1 MRYAIVSDIHAN
13 WQAWSAVRDDI
24 RKRRADTMV
33 CLGDIVGYGPSPAR
47 VFADLEA
54 NCGNFVLGN
63 HDAAAAGD
71 LDTSIFNENAR
82 RSTVWTAA
90 QLDRETLRR
99 LGSAPMVLD
108 AEDIL
113 FVHAETPAP
122 DEFGYVETA
131 EDARA
136 CFGATDA
143 RFIFVGHTHVPLVF
157 ALRPDGTIETTSPP
171 VTVAEKGSRY
181 LVTVGSVGNPGDGT
195 DKASYCIFDSATGTI
210 GLKKVA
216 FDVAA
221 FRAEL
226 DRVPELALPW
236 FLRQHKVDAARPADD
251 LAVAAGSVARTRIR
265 VTSSRARIRVKASAL
280 APRAGEPAKAP
291 QARRRRTGL
300 VLSLIGAVTVVALAG
315 VYFALRRGTPPPPTV
330 ADAPTAAPSPPS
342 GATPPSVLPAFRA
355 VASGEEYKSGH
366 TNLALMAID
375 GDPATR
381 WCSGDGLAEHWLQIN
396 LGRALPLGGLR
407 IAWEHPDLAYGFKIE
422 GSRNA
427 RTWALLAEGRGTSA
441 DLIAITSAFAY
452 VRITVMTLPEK
463 KWASI
468 AEVTFFDADGREIRV
483 APPVIEASAAP
494 PVVEAAATAP
504 DVRPPAAMPST
515 GGATAK
521 PPEGPDSLA
530 RIAEAKDYTLV
541 YDLDLAKLGAT
552 VSYEADNTA
561 AAPRFDRVAYLI
573 ELKKAN
579 APANFLWVSMDAFTT
594 EAAKLGVPVSG
605 SGAVFQ
611 QTVENLTV
619 ITDVDGIATGERI
632 GPGNIEF
639 WPSNYGTKNPA
650 GVPGASDTD
659 YDFGDAPSNPQDGY
673 GSMQV
678 HHTAAKQTLFAVN
691 NWRKGGAGADIGIG
705 NSDSKGKARNTRCFD
720 WTFSGSGGT
729 YSDKRLRVFVHPA
742 P

>member
-24 RKRRADTMV
+24 RRRGVDTMV
-33 CLGDIVGYGPSPAR
+33 CLGDIVGYGPSPTR

-54 NCGNFVLGN
+54 HCGNFVLGN

-71 LDTSIFNENAR
+71 LDPSIFNENAR
-82 RSTVWTAA
+82 RSTAWTAA
-90 QLDRETLRR
+90 QFDRETLRR
-99 LGSAPMVLD
+99 LGGAPLVLD

-122 DEFGYVETA
+122 DEYGYVETE

-136 CFGATDA
+136 CFAATDA

-157 ALRPDGTIETTSPP
+157 ALRPDGTIAMTNAP

-195 DKASYCIFDSATGTI
+195 DKASYCIFDSTTGTI
-210 GLKKVA
+210 GLKKIA

-226 DRVPELALPW
+226 AKVPELALPW
-236 FLRQHKVDAARPADD
+236 FLRQHEGDAARPADD

-280 APRAGEPAKAP
+280 ATRADEPAKAP
-291 QARRRRTGL
+291 PARRRRIGI

-315 VYFALRRGTPPPPTV
+315 VHVALRRDAPPLPSV
-330 ADAPTAAPSPPS
+330 ADTSAAAPSAPSAAAPP
-342 GATPPSVLPAFRA
+342 PVLPAFRA
-355 VASGEEYKSGH
+355 VASGEERRSGQ
-366 TNLALMAID
+366 TNLALMAVD

-381 WCSGDGLAEHWLQIN
+381 WCSGDALAEHWLQIKF
-396 LGRALPLGGLR
+396 GSALRLGGMR
-407 IAWEHPDLAYGFKIE
+407 IEWEHPDLTYGYRIE
-422 GSRNA
+422 GSSSA
-427 RTWALLAEGRGTSA
+427 RTWTLLAEGRGTSA
-441 DLIAITSAFAY
+441 DRIAITSACTY

-468 AEVTFFDADGREIRV
+468 AEVTFFDENGGEIK
-483 APPVIEASAAP
+483 AAP
-494 PVVEAAATAP
+494 AVIPAAAP
-504 DVRPPAAMPST
+504 EPIVRPPDAVAAT
-515 GGATAK
+515 GGAAA
-521 PPEGPDSLA
+521 GPSAMPDALA
-530 RIAEAKDYTLV
+530 RVAEAKDFTLV
-541 YDLDLAKLGAT
+541 YDLDLAKLAAT
-552 VSYEADNTA
+552 VSYETDNTA

-573 ELKKAN
+573 ELKKKN
-579 APANFLWVSMDAFTT
+579 EPAHFLWVSMDAFTT
-594 EAAKLGVPVSG
+594 EAAKLGVPVAG

-611 QTVENLTV
+611 KTVENLTV
-619 ITDVDGIATGERI
+619 FTDVAGIATGERM
-632 GPGNIEF
+632 GAGNIEF
-639 WPSNYGTKNPA
+639 WASNYAAKNSA

-659 YDFGDAPSNPQDGY
+659 YDFGDAPSDPPNGY

-678 HHTAAKQTLFAVN
+678 HHTAAKQTLFAIN
-691 NWRKGGAGADIGIG
+691 NWRKGGASADIGIG
-705 NSDSKGKARNTRCFD
+705 NSSGKSRNARCFD
-720 WTFSGSGGT
+720 WTFSGNGGA
-729 YSDKRLRVFVHPA
+729 YSAKRLRIFVHPA